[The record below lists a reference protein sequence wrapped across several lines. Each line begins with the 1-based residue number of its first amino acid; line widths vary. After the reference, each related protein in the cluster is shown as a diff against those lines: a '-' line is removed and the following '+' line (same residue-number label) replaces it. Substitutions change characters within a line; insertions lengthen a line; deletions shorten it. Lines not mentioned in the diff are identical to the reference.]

1 MGKHPNL
8 DALDYLFEKG
18 EDFQLSAKLYEEQTG
33 VPLPKGKSYLKNSSA
48 LAVRA
53 ADKGYIIVEVEEKA
67 AIEKTIFLKKKE
79 K

>member
-33 VPLPKGKSYLKNSSA
+33 APLPKGKSYLKNTSA
-48 LAVRA
+48 FAQRA
-53 ADKGYIIVEVEEKA
+53 KEKGYTIVGVEEKA
-67 AIEKTIFLKKKE
+67 TIEKTVFLKKE
-79 K
+79 KG

>member
-33 VPLPKGKSYLKNSSA
+33 APLPKRKSYLKNSSA

>member
-33 VPLPKGKSYLKNSSA
+33 APLPKGKSYLKNSSA